1 LVSLTI
7 KFIPALYRTQPER
20 KNDGQRFN
28 NFERRNK
35 MKDGCVWIVEQYSL
49 DRWIPRIID
58 VHSTRAISRNKIKE
72 LNKKYHLKEIYFR
85 TRKYVRA

>member
-1 LVSLTI
+1 
-7 KFIPALYRTQPER
+7 
-20 KNDGQRFN
+20 
-28 NFERRNK
+28 